1 MRPKPPFLPPGKKD
15 CHQKA
20 FPLHSADMNR
30 LYYGDNLAVLR
41 DKSSFPDACVDLRLR
56 TFRKAID
63 PSIISWM
70 RRQRMQE
77 TR

>member
-1 MRPKPPFLPPGKKD
+1 
-15 CHQKA
+15 
-20 FPLHSADMNR
+20 MNR